1 MDFLPKAHI
10 PEREVRDLRDLLRH
24 GAYLVRARNGL
35 KNRVHAILSRYG
47 IRHAFSDL
55 FGKAGRAFLAEL
67 ELRPTHQ
74 LTLEDNLLLVD
85 ALPDR
90 ATHQGSDQA
99 DRRPSPARGARHLA
113 DLHAGDRS
121 LLGHADRRWPRSA
134 ISAGSRRPSSFAPT
148 WAWCPPSM
156 RVVIAPGMGASPKR
170 APAGSAG
177 QWWKPPSTSAPHG
190 VQVTVLGG
198 FGVSHAAQSLV
209 T

>member
-1 MDFLPKAHI
+1 MDFLPKAYI

-85 ALPDR
+85 ALNQRIKGVTKRIDALAQQDER
-90 ATHQGSDQA
+90 ATWLTSMPGIGHYSAMLTAGGR
-99 DRRPSPARGARHLA
+99 DRRYQQVPVAQAALLLRGPGAL
-113 DLHAGDRS
+113 
-121 LLGHADRRWPRSA
+121 
-134 ISAGSRRPSSFAPT
+134 RP
-148 WAWCPPSM
+148 
-156 RVVIAPGMGASPKR
+156 
-170 APAGSAG
+170 
-177 QWWKPPSTSAPHG
+177 
-190 VQVTVLGG
+190 
-198 FGVSHAAQSLV
+198 
-209 T
+209 